1 MRAFYDFTTRLK
13 NQLQSQQINT
23 VTIGA
28 MSSIDSAKQ
37 TLFPVAH
44 IIMNSATINENTI
57 EFDCMVVFADIVDES
72 KANAKDEVPFYGN
85 NNLHDVYNA
94 MLAEA
99 NILSQQMLR
108 GELFSNH
115 TQITAA
121 PTAEPFAERFTNRN
135 LAGWLLSFNASVP
148 NNEICV

>member
-1 MRAFYDFTTRLK
+1 M
-13 NQLQSQQINT
+13 
-23 VTIGA
+23 GA
-28 MSSIDSAKQ
+28 RSAIDSAKQ
-37 TLFPVAH
+37 SLFPVAH
-44 IIMNSATINENTI
+44 IIINSATMGERTI
-57 EFDCMVVFADIVDES
+57 DFDCMIVFASIVDDS
-72 KANAKDEVPFYGN
+72 KTNQKDSFAFYGN

-99 NILSQQMLR
+99 NILSQQMIR

-121 PTAEPFAERFTNRN
+121 PTAEPFAETFTNRN
-135 LAGWLLSFNASVP
+135 LAGWLLSFTASVP